1 MFFQD
6 FLQFPFL
13 QRAVVA
19 SVLIAPMLAGLGVF
33 VTLRGMAL
41 FGEGIAHASLAG
53 IAIAVLAGV
62 APLPIAIAWAV
73 LVALALFWFERKTR
87 LSSDTLI
94 GIAFTASMALG
105 VVLMSMTK
113 GYQPELMTYLFG
125 NVLAIGMMDVYAI
138 AALFVMMGL
147 WLWRVFRPLTFLSL
161 SEETAAV
168 SGIRTQWHTLALY
181 VMLAIATVLG
191 VKILGIILISAL
203 LIIPPAT
210 SRLITGSFKSYF
222 FAAIV
227 LSEIAVLAGLFISY
241 QFNLPSGASIVLVST
256 ALFFFGLIFK
266 RRI

>member
-1 MFFQD
+1 MFLED
-6 FLQFPFL
+6 LLQFPFL
-13 QRAVVA
+13 QRAVMA
-19 SVLIAPMLAGLGVF
+19 SVMIAPMLASLGVF

-62 APLPIAIAWAV
+62 APLPVALAWAIF
-73 LVALALFWFERKTR
+73 VALALFWFERKTR

-105 VVLMSMTK
+105 VVLMSLTK
-113 GYQPELMTYLFG
+113 GYQPELITYLFG
-125 NVLAIGMMDVYAI
+125 NILAIGMADVYAI
-138 AALFVMMGL
+138 AGLFFVMGI
-147 WLWRVFRPLTFLSL
+147 WLLKVFRPLTLLSL

-168 SGIRTQWHTLALY
+168 AGIRTQRHTLVLY

-203 LIIPPAT
+203 LIIPPAS
-210 SRLITGSFKSYF
+210 SRLMTGTFKSYF
-222 FAAIV
+222 FVAVA
-227 LSEIAVLAGLFISY
+227 LSEVAVLAGLYLSY

-256 ALFFFGLIFK
+256 ALFFLGLLF
-266 RRI
+266 RRK

>member
-6 FLQFPFL
+6 LLQFPFL
-13 QRAVVA
+13 QRAVMA
-19 SVLIAPMLAGLGVF
+19 SVLIAPMLASLGVF

-53 IAIAVLAGV
+53 IAIAVLAGM
-62 APLPIAIAWAV
+62 APLPIAIAWAIF
-73 LVALALFWFERKTR
+73 VALALFWFERKTR
-87 LSSDTLI
+87 HSSDTLI

-105 VVLMSMTK
+105 VVLMSLTK
-113 GYQPELMTYLFG
+113 GYQPELLTYLFG
-125 NVLAIGMMDVYAI
+125 NILAISITDVYAI
-138 AALFVMMGL
+138 AGLFLVMGF
-147 WLWRVFRPLTFLSL
+147 WLWRVFRPLTLLSL

-181 VMLAIATVLG
+181 VMLAITTVLG

-210 SRLITGSFKSYF
+210 SRLLTGSFKSYF
-222 FAAIV
+222 YAAVV
-227 LSEIAVLAGLFISY
+227 LSEFAVIIGLFLSY

-256 ALFFFGLIFK
+256 ALF
-266 RRI
+266 